1 MGRLDNYEQVDARLK
16 RVHGQSNKVR
26 IHTEIQAH
34 SENWDRVVVKASL
47 YEGDILLATG
57 IAMDWKDKDRNANRT
72 NWVEV
77 AETSAIGRAIA
88 NSKFQDPDAKRPSR
102 EEMEVAE
109 GRNEVAAPKEV
120 APKEAVTMNG
130 NGSRS
135 QLVKLMADH
144 KLTDSV
150 VDKFFGQRGWI
161 NNGQT
166 WTDASPDKLD
176 QIYGRAKENP
186 EGFVSAIA
194 A

>member
-16 RVHGQSNKVR
+16 RVHGQSDKVR
-26 IHTEIQAH
+26 IHTEVQAH

-47 YEGDILLATG
+47 YEGDTLLATG

-88 NSKFQDPDAKRPSR
+88 NSKFQDPNAKRPSR

-109 GRNEVAAPKEV
+109 GRNGIS
-120 APKEAVTMNG
+120 APKEAVKLNG

-161 NNGQT
+161 SEGQT

-186 EGFVSAIA
+186 KGFVAAIA